1 MKKLHARGKSGAG
14 SADPPSGYQRGLSLL
29 ARREHS
35 ARELQRKLAAKGHAP
50 AEAGA
55 AVEQLRERNYQ
66 DDGRFAASLARR
78 RMAQGYGPRRIQAE
92 LKSHGLGDA
101 AIRVAMATLDVDWS
115 ALAADQLR
123 RHHGGRAA
131 TERAESAARA
141 GFLLRRGFD
150 PATVRAVTRAE
161 VDDPGEELDG

>member
-1 MKKLHARGKSGAG
+1 MSKPNRRGGSDGAEG
-14 SADPPSGYQRGLSLL
+14 PSGYERGLSLL

-35 ARELQRKLAAKGHAP
+35 VRELQRKLAAKGHAP

-55 AVEQLRERNYQ
+55 AIERLREAHYQ
-66 DDGRFAASLARR
+66 DDDRFAASLARR
-78 RMAQGYGPRRIQAE
+78 RAAQGYGPRRILAE

-101 AIRVAMATLDVDWS
+101 AIRVVIAGLDVDWDT
-115 ALAADQLR
+115 LAADQLR
-123 RHHGGRAA
+123 RRHGGRGSVDAA
-131 TERAESAARA
+131 ERAARA

-161 VDDPGEELDG
+161 VDGTGEEFEG